1 LTGRKPKNLPAAEGF
16 KPLRMAPDDRFCLIH
31 TSSFGNNAR
40 VRRINCNRHAVL
52 RAPSPGVSHRMRF
65 LLRPAH
71 DQHLIDKGAIKVNHR
86 SPLHFSS
93 TLFALLL
100 ALTLCASVFA
110 QSDVQRQTV
119 AITYPLDQ
127 AVSLKFRG
135 TTRLPRLKG
144 EAKVKRQGRRG
155 TRVELKV
162 ENLPRAME
170 LGGIYTTYVVWA
182 ISPEGRVDN
191 LGEIKRSGSQFIDS
205 KIDVTTPLQS
215 FALIVTAEPHFLV
228 RVPSR
233 MVVLENLPPLR
244 PGDAE
249 VATVNV
255 QYMGNTSDYF
265 RDPRV
270 PDVADPEYLRT
281 PTSLLGARQAI
292 RLARYA
298 GAERDA
304 QEELRD
310 AQAQLELAENGWRL
324 KQPEAEIDAA
334 GRQAISL
341 GARAEEVAEAR
352 KAARQRREEIA
363 ERDRAVREA
372 EDNAATANQQIAD
385 LKAALDR
392 EQRARE
398 LAERDSV
405 NASQQLRDA
414 RTEIARLREEVAQ
427 ARTEGEEAKIKL
439 ARLEGERS
447 AEQARSQATERVE
460 QQRTSAASLKQT
472 LASFGTVRE
481 TPRGIVLTLNESI
494 WSDGR
499 ASNLSAAAA
508 AKLEPLAAL
517 LANNPDYRIV
527 IEAYTDNR
535 GSADAL
541 KQLTDERARVLADQ
555 FIGAGIEGT
564 RIEAS
569 GLGSSRPVASN
580 TKTAGRLRNRRI
592 EITLIPTG
600 TPTTASSN

>member
-1 LTGRKPKNLPAAEGF
+1 VNHSS
-16 KPLRMAPDDRFCLIH
+16 PLRN
-31 TSSFGNNAR
+31 SSTFF
-40 VRRINCNRHAVL
+40 AVL
-52 RAPSPGVSHRMRF
+52 LAFVLSAS
-65 LLRPAH
+65 
-71 DQHLIDKGAIKVNHR
+71 
-86 SPLHFSS
+86 
-93 TLFALLL
+93 AL
-100 ALTLCASVFA
+100 A

-127 AVSLKFRG
+127 SVMVKFRG

-144 EAKVKRQGRRG
+144 EARVRRQGRRG
-155 TRVELKV
+155 TRVELSI
-162 ENLPRAME
+162 ENLPRATE

-182 ISPEGRVDN
+182 VSPEGRVDN
-191 LGEIKRSGSQFIDS
+191 LGEIKRSGSQFVDS
-205 KIDVTTPLQS
+205 KLDVTTPLQS

-233 MVVLENLPPLR
+233 MVVLENLPPLK

-265 RDPRV
+265 KDARI
-270 PDVADPEYLRT
+270 PDVADPDYLKT
-281 PTSLLGARQAI
+281 PTTLLGARQSI

-304 QEELRD
+304 PEELKD
-310 AQAQLELAENGWRL
+310 AQAQLELAENAWRL
-324 KQPEAEIDAA
+324 KQSEAEIDAA
-334 GRQAISL
+334 ARQAISL
-341 GARAEEVAEAR
+341 GARAEEMAEGR
-352 KAARQRREEIA
+352 KAARGRREEIA

-398 LAERDSV
+398 LAERDSA
-405 NASQQLRDA
+405 NSSQQLRDA
-414 RTEIARLREEVAQ
+414 RSEIARLREELAQ
-427 ARTEGEEAKIKL
+427 VRTEGEDARIKL

-447 AEQARSQATERVE
+447 AEQAKVQVAERVE
-460 QQRTSAASLKQT
+460 QQRSSAATLKQT

-481 TPRGIVLTLNESI
+481 TQRGLVLTLPESI
-494 WSDGR
+494 WTEAR
-499 ASNLSAAAA
+499 ASNLSPAAS

-517 LANNPDYRIV
+517 LANNPDYRIL

-535 GSADAL
+535 GNADAL
-541 KQLTDERARVLADQ
+541 QQLTQDRARILAEQ
-555 FIGAGIEGT
+555 FVSAGIDST
-564 RIEAS
+564 RIEAN
-569 GLGSSRPVASN
+569 GLGAAKPVAPN

-592 EITLIPTG
+592 EITLVPAGASANI
-600 TPTTASSN
+600 SSN

>member
-1 LTGRKPKNLPAAEGF
+1 MNHSS
-16 KPLRMAPDDRFCLIH
+16 PLRISYTIFA
-31 TSSFGNNAR
+31 
-40 VRRINCNRHAVL
+40 AVL
-52 RAPSPGVSHRMRF
+52 A
-65 LLRPAH
+65 
-71 DQHLIDKGAIKVNHR
+71 
-86 SPLHFSS
+86 FSLAAS
-93 TLFALLL
+93 AL
-100 ALTLCASVFA
+100 A

-127 AVSLKFRG
+127 AVNVKFRG

-144 EAKVKRQGRRG
+144 EAKVRRQGRRG
-155 TRVELKV
+155 TRVELSV
-162 ENLPRAME
+162 ENLPRAIE

-182 ISPEGRVDN
+182 VSPEGRVDN

-205 KIDVTTPLQS
+205 KLDVTTPLQT
-215 FALIVTAEPHFLV
+215 FALLVTAEPHFLV

-265 RDPRV
+265 RDTRV
-270 PDVADPEYLRT
+270 PDVADPDYLRT
-281 PTSLLGARQAI
+281 PTTLLGARQAI

-304 QEELRD
+304 TEELRD
-310 AQAQLELAENGWRL
+310 AQAQLEVAENAWRL
-324 KQPEAEIDAA
+324 KQSEAEIDAA
-334 GRQAISL
+334 SRQAISL
-341 GARAEEVAEAR
+341 GARAEEMAESR
-352 KAARQRREEIA
+352 KVARQRREEIA

-385 LKAALDR
+385 MKAALER

-405 NASQQLRDA
+405 NTSQQLRDA
-414 RTEIARLREEVAQ
+414 RSEIARLREELAQ
-427 ARTEGEEAKIKL
+427 VRAEGEDAKVKL

-447 AEQARSQATERVE
+447 AEQQRVQSAERAD
-460 QQRTSAASLKQT
+460 QQRTNAATLKQT
-472 LASFGTVRE
+472 LASFGPVRE
-481 TPRGIVLTLNESI
+481 TPRGLVLTLPESI
-494 WSDGR
+494 WTEAR
-499 ASNLSAAAA
+499 ASSLAPAASAR
-508 AKLEPLAAL
+508 LEPLAAL

-535 GSADAL
+535 GSTEAL
-541 KQLTDERARVLADQ
+541 QQLTQDRARILAEQ
-555 FIGAGIEGT
+555 FVSAGVDGG

-569 GLGSSRPVASN
+569 GFGSARPLASN
-580 TKTAGRLRNRRI
+580 TKNAGRLRNRRV
-592 EITLIPTG
+592 EITLVP
-600 TPTTASSN
+600 ASTSSQANIGSN

>member
-1 LTGRKPKNLPAAEGF
+1 VNHSS
-16 KPLRMAPDDRFCLIH
+16 PLRI
-31 TSSFGNNAR
+31 SSSIFA
-40 VRRINCNRHAVL
+40 
-52 RAPSPGVSHRMRF
+52 
-65 LLRPAH
+65 
-71 DQHLIDKGAIKVNHR
+71 
-86 SPLHFSS
+86 
-93 TLFALLL
+93 ALLAFTL
-100 ALTLCASVFA
+100 AANVLA
-110 QSDVQRQTV
+110 QSDIQRQTV

-127 AVSLKFRG
+127 SVTVKFRG

-144 EAKVKRQGRRG
+144 EAKIRRQGRRG
-155 TRVELKV
+155 TRVELSL

-191 LGEIKRSGSQFIDS
+191 LGEIKRSGSAFVDS
-205 KIDVTTPLQS
+205 KLDVTTPLQS

-265 RDPRV
+265 KDARI
-270 PDVADPEYLRT
+270 PDVADPDYLKT
-281 PTSLLGARQAI
+281 PTTLLGARQAI

-304 QEELRD
+304 TDELRE
-310 AQAQLELAENGWRL
+310 AQAQLELAENAWRL
-324 KQPEAEIDAA
+324 KQSEAEIDAA
-334 GRQAISL
+334 ARQAISL
-341 GARAEEVAEAR
+341 GARAEEMAESR
-352 KAARQRREEIA
+352 KAARQRRDEVA

-385 LKAALDR
+385 MKAALER

-405 NASQQLRDA
+405 NTAQQLRDA
-414 RTEIARLREEVAQ
+414 RTELARLREELAQ
-427 ARTEGEEAKIKL
+427 VRAEGEEAKIKL

-447 AEQARSQATERVE
+447 AEQSRAQAADRVE
-460 QQRTSAASLKQT
+460 SQRANAATLKQT
-472 LASFGTVRE
+472 LAGFGTVRE
-481 TPRGIVLTLNESI
+481 TQRGLVLTLPESI
-494 WSDGR
+494 WTEAR
-499 ASNLSAAAA
+499 ASSLSPAAS

-517 LANNPDYRIV
+517 LANNPDYRIL

-535 GSADAL
+535 GSNDAL
-541 KQLTDERARVLADQ
+541 QQLTQDRARLLAEQ
-555 FIGAGIEGT
+555 FINAGVDGA
-564 RIEAS
+564 RIEAN
-569 GLGSSRPVASN
+569 GLGSARPVASN
-580 TKTAGRLRNRRI
+580 TKNAGRLRNRRI
-592 EITLIPTG
+592 EITLVPTG
-600 TPTTASSN
+600 TSSQANISSN